1 MIKAILLAIV
11 LGAVYFLWKAVTEQ
25 KGQIEAQEAAK
36 AEAETATER
45 AAETAQ
51 CPVCQN
57 YVAVTAE
64 GGCGREDCP
73 IPALAEAMAEQAGA
87 EAEGSAETPPGPA
100 GKHPLA

>member
-25 KGQIEAQEAAK
+25 KGQVEAQEAAK
-36 AEAETATER
+36 AEAEAAAEA

-51 CPVCQN
+51 CPVCQA
-57 YVAVTAE
+57 YVPVTAE

-73 IPALAEAMAEQAGA
+73 IPALAEALAEQGDAP
-87 EAEGSAETPPGPA
+87 ETPPSPDDKPRA
-100 GKHPLA
+100 

>member
-1 MIKAILLAIV
+1 MIKAVLLAIV

-25 KGQIEAQEAAK
+25 KGQVEAQEAAK
-36 AEAETATER
+36 AEAEAQAEAAAE

-51 CPVCQN
+51 CPVCQS

-73 IPALAEAMAEQAGA
+73 IPALAEALAEQGDVP
-87 EAEGSAETPPGPA
+87 EAPQAPEEKPRA
-100 GKHPLA
+100 